1 MKYNFDL
8 EDHSKKYKKL
18 ILMIAITVVE
28 IVVVVF
34 AAYLI
39 THFGLQTMTI
49 GGDAMAPTLK
59 DGDRILINKMSYNLH
74 SVGRNDVVVVLQD
87 GSEHQYYSVLRV
99 IGLPGE
105 RVKIED
111 GVVYI
116 DGEKLDEKYNFPKME
131 NGGLALE
138 EFKLDDGEY
147 FMLGDNRNECEDSR
161 NANVSNILEQDI
173 VGKAWF
179 RLNTVAIVGQ
189 INEFDDK
196 G

>member
-18 ILMIAITVVE
+18 ILMIVITIVE
-28 IVVVVF
+28 IVAVVI
-34 AAYLI
+34 AAWLI

-49 GGDAMAPTLK
+49 GGDAMSPTLK
-59 DGDRILINKMSYNLH
+59 DNDRILINKMSYSLH
-74 SVGRNDVVVVLQD
+74 SVNRNDVVVVSQD
-87 GSEHQYYSVLRV
+87 GSEHKYYSVLRV

-105 RVKIED
+105 SVKIED
-111 GVVYI
+111 GAVYI
-116 DGEKLDEKYNFPKME
+116 DGEKLKEKYDFPEME

-161 NANVSNILEQDI
+161 NANVSNILEKDI

-179 RLNTVAIVGQ
+179 RLNTVAIIGQ
-189 INEFDDK
+189 INGFDDK
-196 G
+196 